1 MRLLAIY
8 VIAACFFQNC
18 ESKGKRVD
26 LRFIVVTETSKARY
40 LFSQRYQILVQNE
53 AVYIHFKAFISA
65 ATPTKIFK

>member
-18 ESKGKRVD
+18 ESKRERVD
-26 LRFIVVTETSKARY
+26 MRFIVVTETSRARC
-40 LFSQRYQILVQNE
+40 LFSQRYQFLVPNE
-53 AVYIHFKAFISA
+53 AVYIHFNAFISA